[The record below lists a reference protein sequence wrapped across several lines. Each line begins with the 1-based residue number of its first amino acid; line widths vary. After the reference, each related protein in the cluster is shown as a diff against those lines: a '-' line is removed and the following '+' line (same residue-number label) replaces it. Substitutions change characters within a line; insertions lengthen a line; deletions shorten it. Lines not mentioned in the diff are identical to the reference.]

1 MEFIWN
7 GIVEA
12 LKLILAGDPQVL
24 DAAWRSIWISTTAV
38 ALAAVV
44 GIAIGCLLA
53 RANFRGR
60 TLLIILFRAGM
71 GIPTVLI
78 GLVGYALLS
87 RQGPLGMLELL
98 YTPVGIVLGEFALA
112 LPIIVSLTHA
122 AIANLDPRVHE
133 TAVMLGAS
141 PWQRL
146 KTYLGEARLAITLA
160 LLTAFARCFTE
171 LGIAIMIG
179 GNIKFITRTLA
190 TATTLETARGNLSRA
205 VAMSLVLL
213 LMAIVM
219 TTVISLLSTP
229 RSQEKRA

>member
-7 GIVEA
+7 GIIEA
-12 LKLILAGDPQVL
+12 FKLILAADPQVL

-38 ALAAVV
+38 SLAAVV
-44 GIAIGCLLA
+44 GIAIGSLLA

-60 TLLIILFRAGM
+60 ILLIILFRAGM

-78 GLVGYALLS
+78 GLIGYALLS

-122 AIANLDPRVHE
+122 AITNLDPRVYE

-146 KTYLGEARLAITLA
+146 KTYLGETRLSITLA

-179 GNIKFITRTLA
+179 GNIKSITRTLA

-219 TTVISLLSTP
+219 TTLISLLSTP
-229 RSQEKRA
+229 RSQEKRV

>member
-1 MEFIWN
+1 
-7 GIVEA
+7 
-12 LKLILAGDPQVL
+12 
-24 DAAWRSIWISTTAV
+24 
-38 ALAAVV
+38 
-44 GIAIGCLLA
+44 
-53 RANFRGR
+53 
-60 TLLIILFRAGM
+60 M

-141 PWQRL
+141 GWQRL

-171 LGIAIMIG
+171 LGIAMMIG
-179 GNIKFITRTLA
+179 GNIKSITRTLA

-213 LMAIVM
+213 LMAIAM
-219 TTVISLLSTP
+219 TTLISLLSTP
-229 RSQEKRA
+229 RSQDNKE

>member
-7 GIVEA
+7 GIIEA

-38 ALAAVV
+38 ALAAVI
-44 GIAIGCLLA
+44 GITIGCLLA
-53 RANFRGR
+53 RLKFHGR

-78 GLVGYALLS
+78 GLVGYALFS

-122 AIANLDPRVHE
+122 AIANLDSRVHE

-141 PWQRL
+141 TWQRL
-146 KTYLGEARLAITLA
+146 KTYLSETQLAITLA

-171 LGIAIMIG
+171 LGIAMMIG
-179 GNIKFITRTLA
+179 GNIKSITRTLA

-219 TTVISLLSTP
+219 TTLISLLSTP
-229 RSQEKRA
+229 KSEEKSV